1 MLIVTNGS
9 AAVDAINR
17 AGIPG
22 EKLPWDDVLHDGPLP
37 EGLDLDA
44 LSTVRARFIAD
55 RGWGSFDDILADFRR
70 RDARLRQSHDD
81 EDVVLWFEHDLY
93 DQLQLVQVLDWF
105 GAPLRRP
112 TRLTLICHAR
122 FVSLCSDEEL
132 HRDFEARAP
141 VTDEQLGLAADA
153 WAAVRAPTPEP
164 VIDLLN
170 TDTDAL
176 PFVRGA
182 LLRFL
187 EELPARDG
195 LARSERQLLAA
206 VADGATTVGDAFR
219 RAQELETP
227 KYLGDTS
234 FERYAARLMRGPVPL
249 LRAEGEALA
258 LTEAGR
264 AVLEE
269 REDRIRINGIHRW
282 WGGVRLTS
290 ESLWRWDGDKQALR
304 PPKRRV
310 E

>member
-9 AAVDAINR
+9 AAVDAMNR

-55 RGWGSFDDILADFRR
+55 RGWGSFDDTLADFRR
-70 RDARLRQSHDD
+70 RDARLRQAHED
-81 EDVVLWFEHDLY
+81 EEVVLWFEHDLY

-112 TRLTLICHAR
+112 TRLSLICHAR

-132 HRDFEARAP
+132 RRDLEGRGP

-153 WAAVRAPTPEP
+153 WAAVRAPTPES
-164 VIDLLN
+164 VIDLIN
-170 TDTDAL
+170 TDTEAL
-176 PFVRGA
+176 PFLRGA

-195 LARSERQLLAA
+195 LARSERQLLGA
-206 VADGATTVGDAFR
+206 VADGATTVGEAFR
-219 RAQELETP
+219 RAQEFETAT
-227 KYLGDTS
+227 YLGDAS

-249 LRAEGEALA
+249 LRADSEALA

-290 ESLWRWDGDKQALR
+290 ESLWRWDAERQALR

>member
-9 AAVDAINR
+9 AAVDAMSR

-22 EKLPWDDVLHDGPLP
+22 EKLPWNDVLHDGPIP
-37 EGLDLDA
+37 DGLDLDA

-55 RGWGSFDDILADFRR
+55 RGWGSFESVLADFRR

-81 EDVVLWFEHDLY
+81 EEVVLWFEHDLY
-93 DQLQLVQVLDWF
+93 DQLQLIQVLDWF

-112 TRLTLICHAR
+112 TRLSLICHAR
-122 FVSLCSDEEL
+122 FVSLCSDDEL
-132 HRDFEARAP
+132 RRDFEARHP
-141 VTDEQLGLAADA
+141 VKNEQLGLGADA
-153 WAAVRAPTPEP
+153 WAAVRTPTPES

-170 TDTDAL
+170 TDTNAL
-176 PFVRGA
+176 PFLHSA

-206 VADGATTVGDAFR
+206 VAAGAATVGEAFR
-219 RAQELETP
+219 RAQAFETAT
-227 KYLGDTS
+227 YLGDAS

-249 LRAEGEALA
+249 LRAEDEALA

-290 ESLWRWDGDKQALR
+290 ESLWRWDAEKQALR